1 MAEAACEVLG
11 RSKRPSVQLVAMQH
25 NRSACLEFLGERGLA
40 LVAQHPLPD
49 ARCPMPAAQCP
60 LPNAQCPMPN
70 AQCPMPNAQCPMQAQ
85 CRPSAQ
91 CPMAQCSLEPAQC
104 SLVQPS
110 AMGPHAGG
118 DRGGPPPCGIDAAGR
133 GRRSR
138 WQAAGGAAEAHAAG
152 AYGGLGDWPFQAC
165 CQRVARRAQGRSAT
179 HGSRPGRHQRGGGAA
194 AATARRH

>member
-70 AQCPMPNAQCPMQAQ
+70 AQCPMPNAGPMQAQ
-85 CRPSAQ
+85 CPMPNGPMQPRA
-91 CPMAQCSLEPAQC
+91 CPM
-104 SLVQPS
+104 QPS
-110 AMGPHAGG
+110 AA
-118 DRGGPPPCGIDAAGR
+118 
-133 GRRSR
+133 
-138 WQAAGGAAEAHAAG
+138 
-152 AYGGLGDWPFQAC
+152 
-165 CQRVARRAQGRSAT
+165 
-179 HGSRPGRHQRGGGAA
+179 
-194 AATARRH
+194 